1 MIRRAVKA
9 LVYVTAFGVL
19 CYLFFF
25 VPLGRRTMW
34 EHVQRIAAT
43 DEAQDLSEDVSSA
56 SDRAGAAVREKIREV
71 TLDAGRDA
79 GAP

>member
-1 MIRRAVKA
+1 VIRKSIKA
-9 LVYVTAFGVL
+9 LVYVTAFAVL

-56 SDRAGAAVREKIREV
+56 SDRVEGAVRQKIREV

-79 GAP
+79 Q

>member
-1 MIRRAVKA
+1 MIRKATTA

-34 EHVQRIAAT
+34 EHVQRISAT
-43 DEAQDLSEDVSSA
+43 DEARDLGEDVSTA
-56 SDRAGAAVREKIREV
+56 SERVEGAVRDKIREV
-71 TLDAGRDA
+71 TLDAGGDA
-79 GAP
+79 GPN